1 MVQKSSF
8 VSKMGVTDNHDG
20 KRIIK
25 IFRESGIMDTL
36 IWQRQ
41 KTPQETSEIKFE
53 TGNWKLLKEREWAKR
68 KKIYA

>member
-8 VSKMGVTDNHDG
+8 VSKMGVTDNYDE

-25 IFRESGIMDTL
+25 ICRESGIMDTL

-41 KTPQETSEIKFE
+41 KTAQETSEIKFE

>member
-36 IWQRQ
+36 IWQR
-41 KTPQETSEIKFE
+41 
-53 TGNWKLLKEREWAKR
+53 
-68 KKIYA
+68 